1 MLLLDVKKI
10 QKSWTISEEVK
21 FSLAI
26 YLDCITYYHHQL
38 ENSKS
43 LRFLKGISNL
53 FVKSETY
60 AEEATTYLIQKYD
73 QLWFCLAFNAS
84 DICVCPNKV
93 VSLLFPVIWHLAL
106 FPVRCVHVCHNKV
119 LTSGYVLLLSE
130 SKIDGKWR
138 HIPRLIFESKQVNW
152 KQPFPAWNSF
162 QYNRQLLGQI
172 TIKVLN
178 SRVSKGYLQ

>member
-1 MLLLDVKKI
+1 M
-10 QKSWTISEEVK
+10 
-21 FSLAI
+21 
-26 YLDCITYYHHQL
+26 
-38 ENSKS
+38 
-43 LRFLKGISNL
+43 
-53 FVKSETY
+53 
-60 AEEATTYLIQKYD
+60 IQKYD
-73 QLWFCLAFNAS
+73 QLWFCLVFNAS

-138 HIPRLIFESKQVNW
+138 HIPRLIFESKQVNC

-162 QYNRQLLGQI
+162 QYYNQLLGQI

-178 SRVSKGYLQ
+178 SSVSKGYLQYIHIMPTLNANTLLVFSSPTKPNSLLLKDERWAPIYHQICVSLWSAAAE